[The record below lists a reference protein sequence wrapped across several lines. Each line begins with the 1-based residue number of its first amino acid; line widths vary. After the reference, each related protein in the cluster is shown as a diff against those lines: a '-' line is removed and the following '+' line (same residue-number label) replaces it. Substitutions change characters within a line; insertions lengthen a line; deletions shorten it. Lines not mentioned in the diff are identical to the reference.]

1 MGNWEGLDEETGFDV
16 ICCNVLSVSLSF
28 AQSWRETIGIF
39 FSELGHFYSFS
50 KKGRGELPPLLTP
63 PLVAPL
69 LSIHIIDTIP
79 QKNNSITEREMSNK
93 VLKFYCQK
101 FWKANT
107 FLNKYSNNS
116 ERWTC
121 EVRMVFHQYW
131 ESLVLSFL

>member
-1 MGNWEGLDEETGFDV
+1 MFSLFLFLSHNHEEK
-16 ICCNVLSVSLSF
+16 
-28 AQSWRETIGIF
+28 QSEYF

-107 FLNKYSNNS
+107 FLNKYSNNA
-116 ERWTC
+116 ER
-121 EVRMVFHQYW
+121 
-131 ESLVLSFL
+131 